1 MKLRPSLAVCC
12 CVVLPLAGLT
22 ATARADAPPSAPAA
36 CPAGSS
42 CVQPTT
48 AGTSTAA
55 IDVDS
60 GENGTMVSEMVV
72 IFGFLGIVWSV
83 PYLVLRR
90 RKQAK

>member
-1 MKLRPSLAVCC
+1 MLL
-12 CVVLPLAGLT
+12 LAGVT

-42 CVQPTT
+42 CVQPTL
-48 AGTSTAA
+48 AGTSTPA
-55 IDVDS
+55 IDGDS
-60 GENGTMVSEMVV
+60 GENETMIAEMVV
-72 IFGFLGIVWSV
+72 IFGFLGLVWSV